1 MPTTV
6 LENIKGDQIPSEW
19 LEKVKGGIDQIFDIT
34 IKPKSNEDVYDDAE
48 EAEFDK
54 NVIMALESENGQ
66 ATTRKLAEHFKTRKL
81 HRVIKR

>member
-48 EAEFDK
+48 EAEFDAAARE
-54 NVIMALESENGQ
+54 ALNSDDVQE
-66 ATTRKLAEHFKTRKL
+66 ALKKLAIHSKTRKF
-81 HRVIKR
+81 HKTIKP